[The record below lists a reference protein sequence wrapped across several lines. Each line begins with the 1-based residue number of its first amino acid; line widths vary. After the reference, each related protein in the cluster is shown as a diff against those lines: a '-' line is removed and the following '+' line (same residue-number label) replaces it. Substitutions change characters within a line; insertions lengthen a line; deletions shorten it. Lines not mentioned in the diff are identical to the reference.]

1 MDAPEAELDVKL
13 HKMSGELLAELDG
26 AMQAVAREA
35 EASRRG
41 EVRARET
48 LEVATRTLDM
58 FQELPQLLDAHLAR
72 WIWLLGNAHLRQ
84 CLAPRAQHGQA
95 TDGPLVPV
103 DYAICR
109 ILYSFCKVRGEK
121 VVVRFLPAQAR
132 HLEPL
137 LAAMEAAEG
146 TPGAWTWEQRYVV
159 MLWLAHLLLA
169 PFDLATM
176 SSAADDDGGAEGAAP
191 LPGLECQG
199 LPGIAARV
207 LPLGVKY
214 LAAPGKEKDAAV
226 ALLVRTAMRRDMQQL
241 GVLRGLVNWA
251 LAALRPAAGQEA
263 RHTTYFYIGT
273 LLLLSRLLRAA
284 AETSDM
290 DPFLSPIF
298 HCVYAMATHSDGPW
312 AMLTPLALVRKLL
325 LKIMRSV
332 AVAKSSHHD
341 VPATELVETAI
352 SHFLESLS
360 DRDTPVRLAASK
372 ALGLITL
379 KLQPDMALQVVEAV
393 LQSLE
398 RNVLWHSHAS
408 GSRVR
413 DLSAVNALEWHGL
426 TMTLSHLLYRRS
438 PPPSQLSAI
447 IQRLLVALSFEQR
460 STSGGSLGANV
471 RDAACFGIWA
481 IARRYSSSELALVS
495 GQSSTTSILQL
506 LATQLVTSACLDPAG
521 NIRRGASAA
530 LQELIGRH
538 PDTVEKG
545 ISVVQ
550 TVDYHAVARRS
561 RAMQQVSA
569 AAAKLSSKYAE
580 ALLDAILNWRGIGDA
595 HAPSRRAAGAAFGV
609 LTAEMAQLDP
619 HQALSHMQASVH
631 TLMDRLTSLLQRQV
645 EERHGLL
652 VCFASVLS
660 HLPRVMRAAQG
671 QEQTATSQRCD
682 LMHDILSCVVKVV
695 KDCRVT
701 THRKPDIVAE
711 GASKLVVAALPI
723 IHATALPST
732 SNHELLTGHELMPPH
747 KSSGYLHLITALDS
761 YETANAHLEPLIS
774 ELRAAMPAWLSR
786 NEMETV
792 EPVAAAAL
800 VLLILSRPDDR
811 AKTLQ
816 EWMDVVRTKPANR
829 AVTTG
834 LGFFQAVALAQPL
847 ADACA
852 LSSNSTETDGICEA
866 FLERWREDA
875 HVETRTA
882 LLGSLIRSRL
892 ICTKPLPF
900 LKLLQA
906 GLDDYTTTARG
917 DVGSHVRVQ
926 ALRAVRLLW
935 EQSSDGSAQETE
947 WIDESIK
954 TLFGSTLRLAAEKLD
969 RVRVEAQMV
978 VALTLQQVHAKRL
991 RCLSCSSQAYFEALL
1006 GLVSHDMVQPC
1017 IWQAVEPEADG
1028 LVRQLLS
1035 GFVTSADTGNDE
1047 LVIASRAALAGFCST
1062 RQQQLKTVWKGL
1074 VHNLA
1079 GQQGEDRIVVP
1090 TLETAA
1096 FLLVCGL
1103 HSQQACAKLCAQ
1115 TQRAAYK
1122 SGNVRKLLAC
1132 VRVYGGVASMAGSAA
1147 TADGGTTSRQAAR
1160 EARKRLG
1167 ALLFHPWPRVRN
1179 AVVDELWGL
1188 LSCSSKEPES
1198 QQQEHEGQDRVDEHG
1213 QGQQLLGIDWAKA
1226 DKAAIRAAVQEL
1238 GLE

>member
-26 AMQAVAREA
+26 AIQTVARKA
-35 EASRRG
+35 EASRRAK
-41 EVRARET
+41 VRTRET

-72 WIWLLGNAHLRQ
+72 WIPLLGNAHLSQ
-84 CLAPRAQHGQA
+84 YPTPQAQDAQG
-95 TDGPLVPV
+95 TDGSLVAL

-132 HLEPL
+132 HVEPL
-137 LAAMEAAEG
+137 LAAMEAAEER
-146 TPGAWTWEQRYVV
+146 PGGWMWEQRYVV

-176 SSAADDDGGAEGAAP
+176 SSAADDGDAQGLAP
-191 LPGLECQG
+191 VPGLECQE
-199 LPGIAARV
+199 LPGIARRV

-241 GVLRGLVNWA
+241 GVLSGLVRWA
-251 LAALRPAAGQEA
+251 LGALRLGHGQEA
-263 RHTTYFYIGT
+263 RQTTYSYIGI
-273 LLLLSRLLRAA
+273 LALVSRLLRAA

-290 DPFLSPIF
+290 DALLPPIF
-298 HCVYAMATHSDGPW
+298 DCAHAMATGSDGLS
-312 AMLTPLALVRKLL
+312 AILTPLALVRKLL

-332 AVAKSSHHD
+332 AVATLAKPSHDD
-341 VPATELVETAI
+341 VASTELVETAI
-352 SHFLESLS
+352 GHFLESLA

-379 KLQPDMALQVVEAV
+379 KLQPAMALQVVDAV
-393 LQSLE
+393 LESLA
-398 RNVLWHSHAS
+398 RNVVWHSDAS
-408 GSRVR
+408 GRPAR
-413 DLSAVNALEWHGL
+413 HLSAVNALEWHGL
-426 TMTLSHLLYRRS
+426 TMTLSQLLYRRS
-438 PPPSQLSAI
+438 PPASQLSGI
-447 IQRLLVALSFEQR
+447 IQRLLVALAFEQR
-460 STSGGSLGANV
+460 STSGTSLGANV

-481 IARRYSSSELALVS
+481 IARRYSSNELAHVPS
-495 GQSSTTSILQL
+495 ESPTSSILQL
-506 LATQLVTSACLDPAG
+506 LATELVTSACLDPAG

-538 PDTVEKG
+538 PDTVQEG

-561 RAMQQVSA
+561 RATQQVSA
-569 AAAKLSSKYAE
+569 RAAKLSSRYAE
-580 ALLDAILNWRGIGDA
+580 ALLDGILGWRGIGDA
-595 HAPSRRAAGAAFGV
+595 DAPSRRAAGAAFGV
-609 LTAEMAQLDP
+609 LTAEMAQGDAD
-619 HQALSHMQASVH
+619 QALSHIQASVH
-631 TLMDRLTSLLQRQV
+631 TLVAQLTSLVQRQV

-660 HLPRVMRAAQG
+660 HLPRVMQAAPK
-671 QEQTATSQRCD
+671 QEQIATSQRRE
-682 LMHDILSCVVKVV
+682 LMLDMLSCVVKVV

-701 THRKPDIVAE
+701 THRKPDMVAE
-711 GASKLVVAALPI
+711 GTSKLVVAALPI
-723 IHATALPST
+723 IHATALPNT
-732 SNHELLTGHELMPPH
+732 PNQELLTGHHVMPRQG
-747 KSSGYLHLITALDS
+747 SNGYIHLVTALDS
-761 YETANAHLEPLIS
+761 CETSNTHLEALKS
-774 ELRAAMPAWLSR
+774 ELRAAMPAWLSS

-792 EPVAAAAL
+792 EPAAAAAL
-800 VLLILSRPDDR
+800 LLLILSRPDDR

-816 EWMDVVRTKPANR
+816 EWIDVVRTKPANR
-829 AVTTG
+829 AATTG

-847 ADACA
+847 AHGCG
-852 LSSNSTETDGICEA
+852 LSGKERDGVCEA

-875 HVETRTA
+875 RVETRTA

-892 ICTKPLPF
+892 ICRKPLDF

-906 GLDDYTTTARG
+906 GLGDYTTTARG

-935 EQSSDGSAQETE
+935 ERIDDCPGQEAE

-954 TLFGSTLRLAAEKLD
+954 TLYGSTLRLAAEKLD
-969 RVRVEAQMV
+969 RVRVEAQV
-978 VALTLQQVHAKRL
+978 VVGLTLQESHAKAL
-991 RCLSCSSQAYFEALL
+991 ISSSCSSQAYFEALL
-1006 GLVSHDMVQPC
+1006 GLVSHSQDMVRAC
-1017 IWQAVEPEADG
+1017 IWQAIEPEREG
-1028 LVRQLLS
+1028 LVRQLLA
-1035 GFVTSADTGNDE
+1035 GLVTSADTGNDE
-1047 LVIASRAALAGFCST
+1047 LVMASRAALTGFCS
-1062 RQQQLKTVWKGL
+1062 RGQEQVKMVWDGL
-1074 VHNLA
+1074 VHNLGGRL
-1079 GQQGEDRIVVP
+1079 GQDGIVVA

-1096 FLLVCGL
+1096 FLLNCGL
-1103 HSQQACAKLCAQ
+1103 QQPQACAKLCAQ
-1115 TQRAAYK
+1115 VHRAGHK

-1132 VRVYGGVASMAGSAA
+1132 VRVYGGVASMMAWDA
-1147 TADGGTTSRQAAR
+1147 TAGGGTGLEAAAG

-1167 ALLFHPWPRVRN
+1167 ALMFHAWPRVRN

-1188 LSCSSKEPES
+1188 FGCGGDEAERTEK
-1198 QQQEHEGQDRVDEHG
+1198 HEHG
-1213 QGQQLLGIDWAKA
+1213 QGLEMLLGVDWAKA
-1226 DKAAIRAAVQEL
+1226 DEAAIRSAVHEL